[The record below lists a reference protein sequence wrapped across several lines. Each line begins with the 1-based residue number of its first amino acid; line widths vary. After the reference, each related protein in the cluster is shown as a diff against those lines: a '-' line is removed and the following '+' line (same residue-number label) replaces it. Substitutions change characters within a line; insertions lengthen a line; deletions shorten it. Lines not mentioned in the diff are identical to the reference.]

1 MAVTKSRKAT
11 ARDRAFMVLLVVLL
25 FGLHAFNEL
34 RQTHWRSGIGA
45 LFAIL
50 AFVLWLIMTKVPS
63 HCGVKNK
70 TKPGNCSNEIDGLFF
85 GCGKAKNHT
94 WQRPLAFVGLGRKQ
108 RSLTGYTL
116 AGQSDTAPAIVPPGE
131 AVQETSKHRALFY
144 ATMIATTCAVASG
157 LTDVLTFF
165 GRTAA

>member
-1 MAVTKSRKAT
+1 
-11 ARDRAFMVLLVVLL
+11 MVLFVVLL

-34 RQTHWRSGIGA
+34 RQTHWRSGLGA
-45 LFAIL
+45 VCAIL
-50 AFVLWLIMTKVPS
+50 AFMLWLIMTKVPS

-70 TKPGNCSNEIDGLFF
+70 TKPGNCQNEIDGLFF
-85 GCGKAKNHT
+85 GCGKARNHT
-94 WQRPLAFVGLGRKQ
+94 WQRPLALIGLGRKP
-108 RSLTGYTL
+108 RRALGY
-116 AGQSDTAPAIVPPGE
+116 APAGPIESAPALVPPGE
-131 AVQETSKHRALFY
+131 AIQETSKHRALFY